1 MVNIG
6 HACGFFSVSVEV
18 FSYTIKRW
26 IENPQKKC
34 PVELTNFWR
43 LTMKIKHLIASIG
56 VCLLASSVTYA
67 QPAPYPVARVSLVT
81 HSSPGGGTDVFLRDF
96 SKQLSTVM
104 KTSFAVENI
113 RGGSGATAVAAVAK
127 GAPDGS
133 IFYGTTPTYI
143 QTTLLSKP
151 PVGYDGLDPMLIV
164 FLDPELIYTRADSPH
179 KTLADVIAFAK
190 ANPGKSRW
198 GASNPASLERI
209 AMERLSRAAGVKV
222 PIVSHDGGADQMI
235 GVLNGTYD
243 LGIGEMQELQGQLE
257 AGKIRLLA
265 TLSETRLQGL
275 PQLPTAKEQGFNVVV
290 RKFRG
295 LASPKGV
302 PDNIAKAWE
311 DAARKVLELPAYKA
325 EYTRE
330 NLTPMVLG
338 RDAARKFTTDFA
350 AETVTSF
357 KELGLLK

>member
-1 MVNIG
+1 MHVK
-6 HACGFFSVSVEV
+6 
-18 FSYTIKRW
+18 TL
-26 IENPQKKC
+26 
-34 PVELTNFWR
+34 LTVAG
-43 LTMKIKHLIASIG
+43 MS
-56 VCLLASSVTYA
+56 LASVGAAMA
-67 QPAPYPVARVSLVT
+67 QPVDYPVSRVTLVT
-81 HSSPGGGTDVFLRDF
+81 HSSPGGGTDVFLRDL

-113 RGGSGATAVAAVAK
+113 RGGSGATAVAHVAK
-127 GAPDGS
+127 GAADGS

-151 PVGYDGLDPMLIV
+151 SVGYDGLDPIVIV
-164 FLDPELIYTRADSPH
+164 FADPEVIYTRAESPY
-179 KTLADVIAFAK
+179 KSLTDVVNFAK

-222 PIVSHDGGADQMI
+222 PIISHEGGGDQMI

-243 LGIGEMQELQGQLE
+243 IGIGEMQEINGQLE

-265 TLSETRLQGL
+265 TLSDNRLQGL
-275 PQLPTAKEQGFNVVV
+275 PQLPTAKEQGYNVVV

-295 LASPKGV
+295 LAGPKGL
-302 PDNIAKAWE
+302 PDSVAKAWE
-311 DAARKVLELPAYKA
+311 DAVRKVIALPAYKA

-330 NLTPMVLG
+330 HLTPIVMG
-338 RDAARKFTTDFA
+338 REAARKFTAEVA
-350 AETVTSF
+350 AETTSSF

>member
-1 MVNIG
+1 
-6 HACGFFSVSVEV
+6 
-18 FSYTIKRW
+18 
-26 IENPQKKC
+26 
-34 PVELTNFWR
+34 
-43 LTMKIKHLIASIG
+43 MKIKQVIASLG
-56 VCLLASSVTYA
+56 VFLMASSMTHA
-67 QPAPYPVARVSLVT
+67 QPAPYPVERVSLVT
-81 HSSPGGGTDVFLRDF
+81 HSSPGVGTDVFLRDF

-113 RGGSGATAVAAVAK
+113 RGGSGAKAVAAVAK

-151 PVGYDGLDPMLIV
+151 AVGYDGLDPMLIV
-164 FLDPELIYTRADSPH
+164 FLDPELIYTRADSPY
-179 KTLADVIAFAK
+179 KSLADVIAFAK

-265 TLSETRLQGL
+265 TLSENRLQGM

-302 PDNIAKAWE
+302 PDSVAKAWE
-311 DAARKVLELPAYKA
+311 DAARKVIELPAYKA
-325 EYTRE
+325 EYTRD

-338 RDAARKFTTDFA
+338 REAARKFTADVA
-350 AETVTSF
+350 AETVASF

>member
-1 MVNIG
+1 
-6 HACGFFSVSVEV
+6 
-18 FSYTIKRW
+18 
-26 IENPQKKC
+26 
-34 PVELTNFWR
+34 
-43 LTMKIKHLIASIG
+43 MKAKN
-56 VCLLASSVTYA
+56 LLATLGVVLFAASAAQA
-67 QPAPYPVARVSLVT
+67 QPADYPVSRVTLVT
-81 HSSPGGGTDVFLRDF
+81 HSSPGGGTDVFLRDL

-104 KTSFAVENI
+104 KTSFVVENI

-151 PVGYDGLDPMLIV
+151 PVGYDGLDPVVIV
-164 FLDPELIYTRADSPH
+164 FLDPEIIYTRSESPY
-179 KTLADVIAFAK
+179 KSLTEVINFAR

-209 AMERLSRAAGVKV
+209 AMERLARAAGVKV
-222 PIVSHDGGADQMI
+222 PIVSHDGGGDQMI

-243 LGIGEMQELQGQLE
+243 IGIGEMQEIQGQLE

-295 LASPKGV
+295 LASPKGL
-302 PDNIAKAWE
+302 PDNVAKAWE
-311 DAARKVLELPAYKA
+311 DAIRKVIALPAYKA

-330 NLTPMVLG
+330 HLTPIVMG
-338 RDAARKFTTDFA
+338 REAARKFTAEVA
-350 AETVTSF
+350 AETIESF
-357 KELGLLK
+357 KELGLVK

>member
-1 MVNIG
+1 
-6 HACGFFSVSVEV
+6 
-18 FSYTIKRW
+18 
-26 IENPQKKC
+26 
-34 PVELTNFWR
+34 
-43 LTMKIKHLIASIG
+43 MKIKLWLATLGVVLFAAS
-56 VCLLASSVTYA
+56 AAHA
-67 QPAPYPVARVSLVT
+67 QQADYPVPRVTLVT
-81 HSSPGGGTDVFLRDF
+81 HSSPGGGTDVFLRDLT
-96 SKQLSTVM
+96 KQLTSLM
-104 KTSFAVENI
+104 KTSFSVENI

-151 PVGYDGLDPMLIV
+151 PVGYDGLDPIVIV
-164 FLDPELIYTRADSPH
+164 FLDPELIYTRADSPF
-179 KTLADVIAFAK
+179 KSLTDVINFAK

-222 PIVSHDGGADQMI
+222 PIVSHEGGADQMI

-243 LGIGEMQELQGQLE
+243 IGIGEMQELQGQLE

-265 TLSETRLQGL
+265 SLSDARLQGL
-275 PQLPTAKEQGFNVVV
+275 PQLATAKEQGFNVVV

-295 LASPKGV
+295 LAGPKGV
-302 PDNIAKAWE
+302 PDSVAKAWE
-311 DAARKVLELPAYKA
+311 DAIRKVMEVPAYKA

-330 NLTPMVLG
+330 NLTPMVMG
-338 RDAARKFTTDFA
+338 REAARKFTAEVA
-350 AETVTSF
+350 AETIDSF

>member
-1 MVNIG
+1 
-6 HACGFFSVSVEV
+6 
-18 FSYTIKRW
+18 
-26 IENPQKKC
+26 
-34 PVELTNFWR
+34 
-43 LTMKIKHLIASIG
+43 MKIKHWIATLG
-56 VCLLASSVTYA
+56 VVVFVASAAHA
-67 QPAPYPVARVSLVT
+67 QQVDYPVPRVTLVT
-81 HSSPGGGTDVFLRDF
+81 HSSPGGGTDVFLRDLT
-96 SKQLSTVM
+96 KQLSGLM
-104 KTSFAVENI
+104 KTSFSVENI

-151 PVGYDGLDPMLIV
+151 PVGYDGLDPIVIV
-164 FLDPELIYTRADSPH
+164 FLDPELIYTRADSPF
-179 KTLADVIAFAK
+179 KTLADVINFAK

-222 PIVSHDGGADQMI
+222 PIVSHEGGADQMI

-243 LGIGEMQELQGQLE
+243 IGIGEMQELQGQLE

-265 TLSETRLQGL
+265 SLSDARLQGL
-275 PQLPTAKEQGFNVVV
+275 PQLATAKEQGFNVVV

-295 LASPKGV
+295 LAGPKGV
-302 PDNIAKAWE
+302 PDSVAKAWE
-311 DAARKVLELPAYKA
+311 DAIRKVMEVPAYKA

-330 NLTPMVLG
+330 NLTPMVMG
-338 RDAARKFTTDFA
+338 REAARKFTAEVA
-350 AETVTSF
+350 AETIESF

>member
-1 MVNIG
+1 MNRKNFLAALGV
-6 HACGFFSVSVEV
+6 
-18 FSYTIKRW
+18 
-26 IENPQKKC
+26 
-34 PVELTNFWR
+34 LT
-43 LTMKIKHLIASIG
+43 
-56 VCLLASSVTYA
+56 LATTAAYGQQA
-67 QPAPYPVARVSLVT
+67 DYPVSRVSLVT
-81 HSSPGGGTDVFLRDF
+81 HSSPGGGTDVFLRDL

-104 KTSFAVENI
+104 KTSFSVENI

-151 PVGYDGLDPMLIV
+151 PVGYDGLDPIVIV
-164 FLDPELIYTRADSPH
+164 FLDPELIFTRADSPY
-179 KTLADVIAFAK
+179 KTLSDVMTFAK

-222 PIVSHDGGADQMI
+222 PIVSHEGGGDQMI

-243 LGIGEMQELQGQLE
+243 IGVGEMQELQGQLE

-265 TLSETRLQGL
+265 TLSENRLQGL
-275 PQLPTAKEQGFNVVV
+275 PQLATAKEQGYNVVV

-295 LASPKGV
+295 IAGPKGV
-302 PDNIAKAWE
+302 PDSVANAWE
-311 DAARKVLELPAYKA
+311 VAVRKVLEIPAYKA
-325 EYTRE
+325 AYTRE
-330 NLTPMVLG
+330 SLTPIVMG
-338 RDAARKFTTDFA
+338 REAARKFTAEVA
-350 AETVTSF
+350 AETTASF